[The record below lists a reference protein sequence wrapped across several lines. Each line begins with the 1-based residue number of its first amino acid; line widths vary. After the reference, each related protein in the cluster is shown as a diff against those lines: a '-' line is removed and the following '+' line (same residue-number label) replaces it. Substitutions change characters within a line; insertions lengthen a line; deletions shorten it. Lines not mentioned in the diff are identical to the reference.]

1 MALEY
6 PNRKMGA
13 GSVAANGSEVWG
25 RGATPA
31 SVSTGV
37 VTLTLGGGG
46 LDATECSI
54 AITIRGTTAGYV
66 TVDQTSD
73 TVKTVHLFDTTGN
86 AANLAFDYEIVQAP
100 AS

>member
-6 PNRKMGA
+6 PNRKYAA

-25 RGATPA
+25 KNATPA
-31 SVSTGV
+31 ITGTGV
-37 VTLTLGGGG
+37 VTLTLEGGG
-46 LDATECSI
+46 LDATECTVE
-54 AITIRGTTAGYV
+54 ITIRGTTPGYV